1 MSDCR
6 TVPYLDGDGVG
17 PEVLTA
23 ARRVIDHAVEKAY
36 GGARRIDWLEVL
48 AGDDAYYHTGS
59 RLPVET
65 IEAIRENGMA
75 IKGPLRT
82 PVGTGVR
89 SPNLALAR
97 LLDLYA
103 SVRPVRWL
111 EGVPSPVRRPELVDM
126 VIIRETTEDY
136 YAGWELEAESPEAV
150 GLLSL
155 LQAEF
160 GWEIRS
166 GSGVGIKPVSETG
179 SKRLIRAAVQFALA
193 NSRRSVTLLHNGN
206 TMQHTEGAFKEWGY
220 EVVREEF
227 AGKAVIWKECG
238 GDPGALLPV
247 RDITVGAFLH
257 KAFTRPSDF
266 DVVVTLNLNGDYIAD
281 ALAARVGGVGMAPGG
296 NFNFQTGHGLF
307 EATHGTA
314 TKYAGLNRVNP
325 GALLVSGEMMLRYIG
340 WPAAAN
346 LVTAGM
352 KETIRDKILTY
363 DLARLTNGATEVGTS
378 GFATAVI
385 DRM

>member
-36 GGARRIDWLEVL
+36 GGARRINWLEVQ

-82 PVGTGVR
+82 PMGTGIP
-89 SPNLALAR
+89 SPNLALTR
-97 LLDLYA
+97 LLDIYA
-103 SVRPVRWL
+103 SVRHVRWL
-111 EGVPSPVRRPELVDM
+111 KGVPSPVNHPELVDM
-126 VIIRETTEDY
+126 VIIRETTEDL
-136 YAGWELEAESPEAV
+136 YAGREVEAGSPEAV
-150 GLLSL
+150 GLLSY

-179 SKRLIRAAVQFALA
+179 SKRLIRAAIQYALA
-193 NSRRSVTLLHNGN
+193 NSRRSVTLLHSGN
-206 TMQHTEGAFKEWGY
+206 IMQHTEGAFKEWGY
-220 EVVREEF
+220 EVVKEDF
-227 AGKAVIWKECG
+227 AGKAVGWKECG

-257 KAFTRPSDF
+257 KAFTRPFDF
-266 DVVVTLNLNGDYIAD
+266 DVVATLNLNGDYIAD
-281 ALAARVGGVGMAPGG
+281 TIAARVGGVGMAPGV

-314 TKYAGLNRVNP
+314 AKYAGLNRVNP
-325 GALLVSGEMMLRYIG
+325 GSMMLSGEMMLRYIG

-352 KETIRDKILTY
+352 EKTIRDKILTY

-385 DRM
+385 VRM